1 MHLVVPSGQPLFK
14 GGIGGLV
21 AHDSEIVVQAQGMRS
36 YQVLWVVYVLDVN
49 TNLREALF
57 KSFPTAAGEF
67 DPVTVGWSNKA
78 VGEGRAFAALSHGGN
93 SCVGSLDRL
102 VHRTPKKCRL

>member
-21 AHDSEIVVQAQGMRS
+21 AHDSEIVVQAQRMRS
-36 YQVLWVVYVLDVN
+36 YQIVRGDNVLDGN
-49 TNLREALF
+49 ADCREALF

-67 DPVTVGWSNKA
+67 DPVTVG
-78 VGEGRAFAALSHGGN
+78 
-93 SCVGSLDRL
+93 
-102 VHRTPKKCRL
+102 